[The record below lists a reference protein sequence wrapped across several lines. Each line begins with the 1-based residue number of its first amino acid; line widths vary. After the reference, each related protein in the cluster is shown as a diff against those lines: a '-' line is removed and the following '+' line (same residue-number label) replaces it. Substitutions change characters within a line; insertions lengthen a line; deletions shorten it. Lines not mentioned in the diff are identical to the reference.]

1 MRSKLIGLL
10 LCLALATSTAAVA
23 MACPYESTQ
32 ASNGQTA
39 AQTAQ
44 TDNQTPTAVQSDA
57 N

>member
-1 MRSKLIGLL
+1 MRSKLIGLIL
-10 LCLALATSTAAVA
+10 GFGLAASTSAVA
-23 MACPYESTQ
+23 LACPYSSTQ

-44 TDNQTPTAVQSDA
+44 TDSQTPAAVQSDA